1 MPVNIHGKMY
11 STVAERVTAIHRDNP
26 DGGVSI
32 VTQTVDHV
40 VSEYVI
46 MRTTI
51 TTATDGPFT
60 GSAMEIKKDLPP
72 KMQSS
77 YYEVCETSSEG
88 RALFAAGYGG
98 DGDFEKAS
106 AEEMQSAGA
115 AVDGVD
121 HYEELYEQIKSL
133 LAFKQVP
140 DKIRETLETGMDTG
154 ALPEDRLR
162 KAVKV
167 LEDLPDVVSE
177 DQIK

>member
-32 VTQTVDHV
+32 VTEIVDHV
-40 VSEYVI
+40 VGEYVI
-46 MRTTI
+46 MKTTI
-51 TTATDGPFT
+51 ITATDGPFT

-77 YYEVCETSSEG
+77 YYEVCETSAEG

-106 AEEMQSAGA
+106 VEEMQAVGIVGNDAVKAGVGA
-115 AVDGVD
+115 I
-121 HYEELYEQIKSL
+121 EEIEML
-133 LAFKQVP
+133 LATKVVP
-140 DKIRETLETGMDTG
+140 DKIKADIYGLIERNELTHDRAEKCILFLEEFLTD
-154 ALPEDRLR
+154 
-162 KAVKV
+162 K
-167 LEDLPDVVSE
+167 
-177 DQIK
+177 

>member
-32 VTQTVDHV
+32 VTETIDHIV
-40 VSEYVI
+40 GEHVI

-60 GSAMEIKKDLPP
+60 GSAMEVKKDLPP

-106 AEEMQSAGA
+106 AEEMQ
-115 AVDGVD
+115 AVGVFD
-121 HYEELYEQIKSL
+121 KKAVKADPETTEEIRVL
-133 LAFKQVP
+133 LDTKVVP
-140 DKIRETLETGMDTG
+140 DKIQADIH
-154 ALPEDRLR
+154 ALIGRNELTQDR
-162 KAVKV
+162 AVKCLV
-167 LEDLPDVVSE
+167 FLTDLTDR
-177 DQIK
+177 